1 MSAGATIIRRSECP
15 CAPPAGLSAALLD
28 TFYDDWASRDLYWG
42 LAEIVRSNPGGVAA
56 ALFKR
61 PSPKIPDFKAGARKE
76 YSFDQMVRIA
86 RGLIFGTG
94 IPGLE
99 RKIAQSPSSFEG
111 PAEFKFHLYRQGVCL
126 DCPALIDNA
135 DRSDEEAW
143 LGQHSLR
150 TLLGLFDQNGEPI
163 PKALREW
170 SARSRLKAVKGK
182 RGTPRRTWLRD
193 VYILHTV
200 AILAYAT
207 GKTPTRN
214 DEASLT
220 ESPCD
225 AVLDAFEKEGVHLTL
240 KVVLNAWFKEN
251 RGPKLLERWRQAS
264 NQPQSP
270 EEAAVCGLSQS
281 GY

>member
-1 MSAGATIIRRSECP
+1 MNAGSTSMRRSQCP
-15 CAPPAGLSAALLD
+15 CAPPAGLSSVQLD
-28 TFYDDWASRDLYWG
+28 MWLDVWASRDLYSG
-42 LAEIVRSNPGGVAA
+42 LAEIFRSNPGGAA
-56 ALFKR
+56 AVCFKL
-61 PSPKIPDFKAGARKE
+61 PSPERPDFKPGARKK
-76 YSFDQMVRIA
+76 YSFDEMVRIA
-86 RGLIFGTG
+86 RGLMYGTG

-99 RKIAQSPSSFEG
+99 RKFEQSPSSFEAR
-111 PAEFKFHLYRQGVCL
+111 AEYKFHLYRQGGCL
-126 DCPALIDNA
+126 DCPALTDNA

-170 SARSRLKAVKGK
+170 SAQSRLKAVKGK
-182 RGTPRRTWLRD
+182 RGNPRKLWLRN

-200 AILAYAT
+200 AVLAYVT
-207 GKTPTRN
+207 GKYPSRN
-214 DEASLT
+214 DEASHT

-225 AVLDAFEKEGVHLTL
+225 AVVDAFKKEGVHLTL

-270 EEAAVCGLSQS
+270 EEATVCGLSQS